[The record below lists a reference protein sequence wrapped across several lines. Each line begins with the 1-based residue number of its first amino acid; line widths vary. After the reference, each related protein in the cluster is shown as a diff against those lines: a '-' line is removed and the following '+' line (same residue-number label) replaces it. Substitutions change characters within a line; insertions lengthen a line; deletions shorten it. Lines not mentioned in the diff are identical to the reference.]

1 MVRHLNMKMQ
11 RSPHWE
17 ELILTPHA
25 WWILPTDR
33 AAWNHQ
39 MHALVLTPY
48 CSTGYAWICYFPI
61 CSSTIWRNLLRIFGL
76 CCMFL
81 LARIKQIPTSTR
93 QTVLWQ
99 TTTVVNQVNSKK
111 KRYIIGCNV
120 DILWM
125 VRTTEGI
132 ATTIDI
138 IHTHAC
144 GGFLKWG
151 YPQSSSFLDW
161 DFPWNKPTSYWGSP
175 RYGNPYV

>member
-1 MVRHLNMKMQ
+1 
-11 RSPHWE
+11 
-17 ELILTPHA
+17 
-25 WWILPTDR
+25 
-33 AAWNHQ
+33 
-39 MHALVLTPY
+39 
-48 CSTGYAWICYFPI
+48 
-61 CSSTIWRNLLRIFGL
+61 
-76 CCMFL
+76 MFL

-132 ATTIDI
+132 ATTIDK

-161 DFPWNKPTSYWGSP
+161 DFP
-175 RYGNPYV
+175 